1 MIAIEARGLT
11 KKFGNFTA
19 VDNLNLTVEA
29 GVAFGLLGPNG
40 AGKTTTI
47 RMITGLIKPTAGYVR
62 VYGHDVMTEREK
74 VIKNIGYMPQKFGLY
89 EDLTVEENLMLFG
102 RLYGLNK
109 SEVQQRSN
117 ELMEFLDLKIFRSRL
132 AGKLSGGTKQ
142 RLSLAVALIH
152 DPLLLI
158 LDEPTAGVDPPI
170 RRQFWE
176 IFRDLN
182 RRGKTILITT
192 HYMDEAENCDK
203 LALMSAGRIIAEGSP
218 SDVKRRAFG
227 GDIVEIVLSRPVNL
241 DIQGVKIIDADGGRM
256 KLLVDDYSTRVSQII
271 AKLGP
276 DLRDIRPVHV
286 SLEEAF
292 IKLMEGS

>member
-29 GVAFGLLGPNG
+29 GLAFGLLGPNG

-47 RMITGLIKPTAGYVR
+47 RMITGLIKPTAGTVK
-62 VYGHDVMTEREK
+62 VYGHDVSSERSK
-74 VIKNIGYMPQKFGLY
+74 VIEKIGYMPQKFGLY
-89 EDLTVEENLMLFG
+89 EDLTVEENMALFG
-102 RLYGLNK
+102 RLYGLSK
-109 SEVQQRSN
+109 SDSLQRSR
-117 ELMEFLDLKIFRSRL
+117 ELMEFLDLKEFRNRL

-142 RLSLAVALIH
+142 RLALAVALIH

-182 RRGKTILITT
+182 RKGKTILLTT

-203 LALMSAGRIIAEGSP
+203 LALMSSGRII
-218 SDVKRRAFG
+218 
-227 GDIVEIVLSRPVNL
+227 
-241 DIQGVKIIDADGGRM
+241 
-256 KLLVDDYSTRVSQII
+256 
-271 AKLGP
+271 
-276 DLRDIRPVHV
+276 
-286 SLEEAF
+286 
-292 IKLMEGS
+292 

>member
-11 KKFGNFTA
+11 KRFGNFTA

-29 GVAFGLLGPNG
+29 GLAFGLLGPNG

-47 RMITGLIKPTAGYVR
+47 RMITGLIKPTAGTVR
-62 VYGHDVMTEREK
+62 VYGHDVISERGK
-74 VIKNIGYMPQKFGLY
+74 VIKKIGYMPQRFGLY
-89 EDLTVEENLMLFG
+89 EDLTVEENMMLFG
-102 RLYGLNK
+102 RLYGLSRGK
-109 SEVQQRSN
+109 AMERAE
-117 ELMEFLDLKIFRSRL
+117 ELMEFLDLRAFRGRL

-142 RLSLAVALIH
+142 RLALAVALIH

-182 RRGKTILITT
+182 RNGKTILLTT

-203 LALMSAGRIIAEGSP
+203 LALMSSGRIIAEGSP
-218 SDVKRRAFG
+218 SEVKRKAFG
-227 GDIVEIVLSRPVNL
+227 GDIVEIVLSKPMKI
-241 DIQGVKIIDADGGRM
+241 DIQGVKVIEAADGRM

-292 IKLMEGS
+292 IKLMRG

>member
-29 GVAFGLLGPNG
+29 GLAFGLLGPNG

-47 RMITGLIKPTAGYVR
+47 RMITGLIKPTAGTVK
-62 VYGHDVMTEREK
+62 VYGHDVSSERSK
-74 VIKNIGYMPQKFGLY
+74 VIEKIGYMPQKFGLY
-89 EDLTVEENLMLFG
+89 EDLTVEENMVLFG
-102 RLYGLNK
+102 RLYGLSK
-109 SEVQQRSN
+109 SDSLQRSR
-117 ELMEFLDLKIFRSRL
+117 ELMEFLDLKEFRNRL

-142 RLSLAVALIH
+142 RLALAVALIH

-182 RRGKTILITT
+182 RKGKTILLTT

-203 LALMSAGRIIAEGSP
+203 LALMSSGRIIAEGSP
-218 SDVKRRAFG
+218 SEVKRKAFG
-227 GDIVEIVLSRPVNL
+227 GDIVEIVLSKPINIDL
-241 DIQGVKIIDADGGRM
+241 QGVKVMEAGDGRM
-256 KLLVDDYSTRVSQII
+256 KLLVDDYSARVSQII
-271 AKLGP
+271 ARFGP

-292 IKLMEGS
+292 IKLMRG